1 MRRGK
6 GVSNAIHGMLVV
18 LLFCSSVFGQTA
30 NGRISGTVKDQT
42 GALVP
47 GAELSVTDTARGVAR
62 NLTTSEVGSYL
73 APNLLP
79 STYTVRATFAGFQT
93 WKRENIRLEVGQ
105 DLIVDVV
112 LLPGAQTETLS
123 ITEELPLVNA
133 SSAVLGGTLSNET
146 INSLPLNGRNF
157 TLLLEMRPG
166 VVLTLGNDSGGAGA
180 AATNGLRPENSNEY
194 LVEGLHG
201 MSPFNGQPVMNSLA
215 LRGDAATVLPVDAIQ
230 EFNQQFNGKAEYGWR
245 AGGTTNIGL
254 KSGTNAVHGTA
265 YCFFRRDAW
274 DARNYFNKDTQPKVN
289 TNLNQF
295 GGTLGGPIKKDKL
308 FVFLG
313 YEQQRLNV
321 GDSSAATV
329 AFTDPGMI
337 ANFPACISAAEG
349 CSPIA
354 NSVAGARTPDAS
366 NHLIL
371 ACLGLP
377 AANRSPESLLLAGL
391 NPNCTLSPNYPNA
404 ATGAQWFVPHGGNDH
419 GATASPA
426 FGINAYFAN
435 SQSIVRTHGGVGK
448 VDYHLNDKNTIS
460 GFFFRGLGKDIYS
473 ATNATNPDWRTRVNA
488 WSFMGAGTWSWF
500 PNAALANSFRVGYA
514 SLRHRYVGV
523 DTSSVVTSA
532 QLGLRTGVTKF
543 LATSGAY
550 PQALTIRHLSSFGS
564 RTIQT

>member
-1 MRRGK
+1 
-6 GVSNAIHGMLVV
+6 MLGV
-18 LLFCSSVFGQTA
+18 LLFSSAISGQTA
-30 NGRISGTVKDQT
+30 NGRISGTVKDQS
-42 GALVP
+42 GALIP
-47 GAELSVTDTARGVAR
+47 GVAVTVTDTARGVSR
-62 NLTTSEVGSYL
+62 NLITGEVGAYL

-79 STYTVRATFAGFQT
+79 STYTVHATFPGFQA
-93 WKRENIRLEVGQ
+93 WQRENIRLEVGQ
-105 DLIVDVV
+105 DLTVDVV
-112 LLPGAQTETLS
+112 LLPGAQTETVS
-123 ITEELPLVNA
+123 ITEDIPLVNA
-133 SSAVLGGTLSNET
+133 TSSVLGGTLSNET
-146 INSLPLNGRNF
+146 INDLPLNGRNF

-254 KSGTNAVHGTA
+254 KSGTNTIHGTA
-265 YCFFRRDAW
+265 YSFFRRDAW

-289 TNLNQF
+289 ANLNQF

-329 AFTDPGMI
+329 TFTDPAMI
-337 ANFPACISAAEG
+337 ANFPACVNAPEG
-349 CSPIA
+349 CSPIT

-377 AANRSPESLLLAGL
+377 PAGRSPQSRSLVSLDPNCNPLATYPNSLAGA
-391 NPNCTLSPNYPNA
+391 S
-404 ATGAQWFVPHGGNDH
+404 WFVPHGGNDH
-419 GATASPA
+419 GAPQPRD
-426 FGINAYFAN
+426 G
-435 SQSIVRTHGGVGK
+435 HGG
-448 VDYHLNDKNTIS
+448 
-460 GFFFRGLGKDIYS
+460 
-473 ATNATNPDWRTRVNA
+473 
-488 WSFMGAGTWSWF
+488 
-500 PNAALANSFRVGYA
+500 RVGTAATARPCA
-514 SLRHRYVGV
+514 SANGHR
-523 DTSSVVTSA
+523 
-532 QLGLRTGVTKF
+532 
-543 LATSGAY
+543 
-550 PQALTIRHLSSFGS
+550 
-564 RTIQT
+564 